1 MVKFVLPTRSFHQL
15 FLIRLLLMVVMAAFL
30 AHWKVVLQNWSTNY
44 LYVPTPKEA
53 WSFQT
58 LLYTKKTDDRLIS
71 IVGGVNGVM
80 NCLSRYEFR
89 MTYVTF
95 GYILKLRLTIE
106 LCQKVWLISIIH
118 LPSQALGRGLT

>member
-15 FLIRLLLMVVMAAFL
+15 FLLRLLLMVVMAAFL

-44 LYVPTPKEA
+44 LYVPTPIEA

-106 LCQKVWLISIIH
+106 LCQKVLISIIH

>member
-1 MVKFVLPTRSFHQL
+1 MVTSVLPTRSFHQL
-15 FLIRLLLMVVMAAFL
+15 FLLRLLLMVVMAAFL
-30 AHWKVVLQNWSTNY
+30 AHWKVVLQNFLTNF
-44 LYVPTPKEA
+44 LCA